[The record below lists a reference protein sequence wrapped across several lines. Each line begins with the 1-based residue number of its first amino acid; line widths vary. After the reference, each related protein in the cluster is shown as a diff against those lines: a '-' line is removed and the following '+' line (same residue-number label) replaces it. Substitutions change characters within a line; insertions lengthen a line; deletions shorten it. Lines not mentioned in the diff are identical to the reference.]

1 MQEMSYDQKI
11 KNLTE
16 NRNALLVQKDK
27 VIDYFAKHELKLS
40 DFQDK
45 TLSSIFFT
53 DIIAIFFG
61 LLFLAI
67 IATVLSA
74 IGLVWLVGIVL
85 ILAAIAFFKQIIGI
99 IIVISIIFFGL
110 LEFGFSDEDVIIF
123 TSVISFFAFALFR
136 FIVVSKR
143 KTMTDSLNAT
153 TEKLKITDN
162 AIIDTIKEPIIDTVH
177 KRHLLSFDD
186 IIEHND
192 PRIPT
197 HLVQKVLDEEVE
209 ENTIESIKLP
219 KNTNIVLY
227 KSTLPISQ
235 DEMTTVYLEIN

>member
-99 IIVISIIFFGL
+99 IIVISIIFSGYW
-110 LEFGFSDEDVIIF
+110 
-123 TSVISFFAFALFR
+123 
-136 FIVVSKR
+136 
-143 KTMTDSLNAT
+143 N
-153 TEKLKITDN
+153 
-162 AIIDTIKEPIIDTVH
+162 
-177 KRHLLSFDD
+177 
-186 IIEHND
+186 
-192 PRIPT
+192 
-197 HLVQKVLDEEVE
+197 LVFLMK
-209 ENTIESIKLP
+209 
-219 KNTNIVLY
+219 
-227 KSTLPISQ
+227 
-235 DEMTTVYLEIN
+235 M

>member
-53 DIIAIFFG
+53 DI
-61 LLFLAI
+61 
-67 IATVLSA
+67 
-74 IGLVWLVGIVL
+74 